1 MRGDDAM
8 DSRDMRTHQRNLVQT
23 EIDVNDGKPYR
34 GGLLHDLSVGG
45 AAVTYPPEASPTGEP
60 LEVGQT
66 LVLSFAG
73 KTGMPTRIVR
83 IFDGGFAGKFDFTL
97 DESDDKRS
105 GG

>member
-1 MRGDDAM
+1 M
-8 DSRDMRTHQRNLVQT
+8 DFRDMRSHQRNLVRI

-34 GGLLHDLSVGG
+34 GGLLYDLSVSG
-45 AAVTYPPEASPTGEP
+45 AAVTYPQESSPTGEP

-73 KTGMPTRIVR
+73 KTRMPTRIVR

-97 DESDDKRS
+97 AESDDKRS
-105 GG
+105 AG